1 MNLWTAHR
9 SQVHRNRTYQRRSKT
24 HFRPRAQHADNCL
37 WPKLYVP
44 SPSPSPPSKG
54 RNSVQL
60 LMADF
65 FLSHGSHLR
74 SKRSYSLTSF
84 FSYFHFLRV
93 WGRREPELTN
103 VKQVGDAKYQDLVNS
118 TWVGNGRFV
127 VDNGKLTVET
137 RVSKLI
143 PSRDMD

>member
-1 MNLWTAHR
+1 MQTIAFGQ
-9 SQVHRNRTYQRRSKT
+9 S
-24 HFRPRAQHADNCL
+24 CMC
-37 WPKLYVP
+37 P
-44 SPSPSPPSKG
+44 SPSLSPPSKG
-54 RNSVQL
+54 RNSVLL

-74 SKRSYSLTSF
+74 SKRSYSNELLLF
-84 FSYFHFLRV
+84 IFPLFEGV
-93 WGRREPELTN
+93 GRREPELTN

-127 VDNGKLTVET
+127 VDNGKLTVES